1 MMEFT
6 YYTIIGKDLELF
18 KGHVENVKKYAGFDK
33 LPCKKNFNTIIY
45 KNDRIKKETTDSILE
60 FCKEQNIKP
69 IIYNELTDTF
79 IDNLYACWN
88 LGYETASDGYVFR
101 GGSDQVFSKD
111 SFLALYDAAEKF
123 SKEYPE
129 KNVILQAN
137 TIECK
142 NRLRMIG
149 VKKSRHFEEDFG
161 DNFTNMDYGSFE
173 KFIEQINSSVK
184 ENLLTIDMAL
194 KYWKKP
200 TSLYGKFGK
209 TNRTDGC
216 SWLMTKQDWLD
227 HGPLPVFEN
236 NITGDVII
244 HDRFQENDYKNY
256 IVRDCITY
264 HFVQGESSDKQA
276 LSKKSTASNNFMKR
290 IARYIKSGRLWSTR

>member
-18 KGHVENVKKYAGFDK
+18 KGHVENIKKYAGFDK
-33 LPCKKNFNTIIY
+33 LPCKKNFNAIIY
-45 KNDRIKKETTDSILE
+45 KNNKIKKETTDSILE

-69 IIYNELTDTF
+69 IIYNEPTDTF

-88 LGYETASDGYVFR
+88 LGYETATSGYIFR

-111 SFLALYDAAEKF
+111 SFLALYDAAEKI
-123 SKEYPE
+123 SKDYPE

-142 NRLRMIG
+142 SRLRMIG

-161 DNFTNMDYGSFE
+161 DNFINMDYDSFE
-173 KFIEQINSSVK
+173 KFIEQINLSVK
-184 ENLLTIDMAL
+184 ESLITTEMAL
-194 KYWKKP
+194 KFWNKP
-200 TSLYGKFGK
+200 TSFYGKFGK

-216 SWLMTKQDWLD
+216 SWLMKKQDWLD
-227 HGPLPVFEN
+227 HGPLPVSEN
-236 NITGDVII
+236 GITGDVII
-244 HDRFQENDYKNY
+244 HDRCQENGYENY
-256 IVRDCITY
+256 IVKDCITY

-276 LSKKSTASNNFMKR
+276 SSKKTTTSNNIVKKIIR
-290 IARYIKSGRLWSTR
+290 NIKSRN